1 MIENIILL
9 QVFESKISV
18 YSLVIGSYVH
28 GTTTR
33 QWIFAV

>member
-18 YSLVIGSYVH
+18 YSLVVGSYVH
-28 GTTTR
+28 GTTKK
-33 QWIFAV
+33 Q